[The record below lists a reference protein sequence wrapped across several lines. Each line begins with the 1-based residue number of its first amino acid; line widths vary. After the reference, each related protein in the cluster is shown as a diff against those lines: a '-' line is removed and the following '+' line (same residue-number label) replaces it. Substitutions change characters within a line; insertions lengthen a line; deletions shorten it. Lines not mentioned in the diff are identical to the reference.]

1 MLRNAMI
8 IGASVLAVGVIIY
21 TQFGEDVPRY
31 VFAPTGSSI
40 PIVENLDAFIPEDLE
55 PNSPPL
61 IKTVI
66 EGLAVPWDLVFLPD
80 SSFLVTE
87 RPGSIRRVMPNGN
100 SVRIEVPNIQS
111 TGEGGLLGIALHP
124 RFAENQFIYLYQTSG
139 SGNDLHNKI
148 VRFRFDKDILK
159 DPRVIVDQIPGAIY
173 HDGGELAFG
182 PDGYLYATAGDAGR
196 SDLAQNPDSLAGKV
210 LRMTDEGKSAPGN
223 PFETLVYSYGHR
235 NGQGLAWDSEGRL
248 WATEH
253 GRSGVTSGYD
263 EVNRIESGKNYG
275 WPTIQG
281 SAQKEG
287 LVTPQIQSGEKETWA
302 PSGIA
307 IVGDRLFFVGL
318 RGESLYEVQIQ
329 KDGNLDVS
337 SAKAYFRGVY
347 GRLRGVVLGPDG
359 ALYLTTSNTDGR
371 GFPKENDDRVLRV
384 DLKALK

>member
-1 MLRNAMI
+1 MI

-21 TQFGEDVPRY
+21 TQFGENVPRY

-40 PIVENLDAFIPEDLE
+40 PTVENLDAFIPEDLE
-55 PNSPPL
+55 PNSPSL

-66 EGLAVPWDLVFLPD
+66 EGLAVPWDLAFLPD
-80 SSFLVTE
+80 ASLLVTE

-100 SVRIEVPNIQS
+100 SVRIEVPNVQS

-124 RFAENQFIYLYQTSG
+124 KFTENQFIYLYQTSG
-139 SGNDLHNKI
+139 SGNNLQNKI
-148 VRFRFDKDILK
+148 VRFRFDKDVLR
-159 DPRVIVDQIPGAIY
+159 DPLVIVDQIPGAIY

-196 SDLAQNPDSLAGKV
+196 SDFAQNPDSLAGKV
-210 LRMTDEGKSAPGN
+210 LRMTDEGKPAPGN
-223 PFETLVYSYGHR
+223 PFATLVYSYGHR

-275 WPTIQG
+275 WLTIQG

-329 KDGNLDVS
+329 KDGNLDVA

-347 GRLRGVVLGPDG
+347 GRLRGVVVGPDG

-371 GFPKENDDRVLRV
+371 GFPKEHDDRVLRV